1 MRTLGEEE
9 EEEEIDDD
17 LIAEDEMVDEGRS

>member
-1 MRTLGEEE
+1 MED

-17 LIAEDEMVDEGRS
+17 LKEAHK